1 MRSSEINA
9 NEALWTV
16 REAAAFLKLGRNT
29 VYEWAASGKLP
40 SVRLGSLRNQ
50 YSKRGGDGTYS
61 RILTATNCAFWS
73 RLPGIGVVSGPQ
85 QAPPQGVGAIVGVSD
100 GVGVFVGVQPPGAAS
115 HLDPFEPPVRVGL
128 AERSTS

>member
-40 SVRLGSLRNQ
+40 SVRLGSRSRFLPSALRRWLAVQ
-50 YSKRGGDGTYS
+50 VD
-61 RILTATNCAFWS
+61 LTRN
-73 RLPGIGVVSGPQ
+73 P
-85 QAPPQGVGAIVGVSD
+85 
-100 GVGVFVGVQPPGAAS
+100 
-115 HLDPFEPPVRVGL
+115 
-128 AERSTS
+128 

>member
-40 SVRLGSLRNQ
+40 SVRLGSRIRFLPSALRRWLAVQ
-50 YSKRGGDGTYS
+50 VD
-61 RILTATNCAFWS
+61 LTRN
-73 RLPGIGVVSGPQ
+73 P
-85 QAPPQGVGAIVGVSD
+85 
-100 GVGVFVGVQPPGAAS
+100 
-115 HLDPFEPPVRVGL
+115 
-128 AERSTS
+128 